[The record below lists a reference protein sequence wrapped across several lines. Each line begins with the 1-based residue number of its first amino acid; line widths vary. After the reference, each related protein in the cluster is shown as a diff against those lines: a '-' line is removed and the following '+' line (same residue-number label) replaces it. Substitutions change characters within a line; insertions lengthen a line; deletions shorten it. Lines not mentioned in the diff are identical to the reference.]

1 MFKTFYL
8 LATMATGLLILKMGS
23 ITTQPSDIVCRD
35 YMYVANQSTHFG
47 LAGGCEVGGRKWYAV
62 RW

>member
-1 MFKTFYL
+1 ME
-8 LATMATGLLILKMGS
+8 S
-23 ITTQPSDIVCRD
+23 ITTQSSDIVCASVRRD